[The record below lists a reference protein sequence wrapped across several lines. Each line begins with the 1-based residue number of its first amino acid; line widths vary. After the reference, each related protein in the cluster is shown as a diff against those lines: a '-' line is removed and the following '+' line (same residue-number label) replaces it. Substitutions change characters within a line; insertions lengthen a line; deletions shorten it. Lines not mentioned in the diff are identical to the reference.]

1 MQKSTIIFIVIIAI
15 FSGVYIF
22 GLYHHGRTDTR
33 HQREIDELNGIIA
46 DIRNDNTELIRR
58 NTELEKTKRD
68 QDSAIQELDEVFTAD
83 REAVVILQDVR
94 NTIEGENS
102 EIRKEVEGIREILQE
117 VTGGDN

>member
-22 GLYHHGRTDTR
+22 GLYHHSRADTR
-33 HQREIDELNGIIA
+33 HQREIDELNRIIA
-46 DIRNDNTELIRR
+46 EVRNDNAELIKR

-68 QDSAIQELDEVFTAD
+68 QDATIRELDEVFTGD
-83 REAVVILQDVR
+83 RETVVILQDVR

-102 EIRKEVEGIREILQE
+102 AIRKEVEEIREILQE
-117 VTGGDN
+117 ITGEDN